1 MQVQVCVKTTEE
13 QELIGIAFRQCVGLY
28 VVQ

>member
-13 QELIGIAFRQCVGLY
+13 KELFGIAFRQCIGFY
-28 VVQ
+28 VVE